1 MGDNRVNKTVTLK
14 PDCLWCQVYD
24 VQPGTYEVFVGDWG
38 WDDGDLY
45 IITEN
50 KGRVKTK
57 YLGVDGVEYG

>member
-1 MGDNRVNKTVTLK
+1 MGDNKVNQSVTLK

-24 VQPGTYEVFVGDWG
+24 VRPGTYEVFVGDWG

-50 KGRVKTK
+50 RGRVKTK